1 MRYKWEIRTGGAIL
15 AGTDAN
21 VFLSLV
27 GTLASMK
34 EVELSDENTINDW
47 EKNATNSGYI
57 ETQDLGE
64 ITGGVL
70 RHDNWGAQSGWQ
82 VDWVRITNEEDGRQ
96 WTATVGQYD
105 QGGNFPRLRF
115 TLTDKGQYDQ
125 IQKQKAAEAQR
136 KKDEEKEARRQRE
149 LEQQEKESANAED
162 DFERELERQSKDLE
176 KEYRK
181 AKLEADLAKKRAE
194 IDKLRG
200 GSGSTTTPT
209 GGSGAGAFRTFEL
222 FGILNGTNVPLAQV
236 VIADCSSGRYSVVPG
251 GRVIV
256 GEQPNEGYG
265 LAGYPG
271 RWQMYY
277 PGRSPAEFGLDAD
290 KGVLGSDGSRGWVL
304 NAQFLS
310 QVFGTNWRAAT
321 AKPRPRR
328 RRRTSKACCN

>member
-200 GSGSTTTPT
+200 GASSTTTT
-209 GGSGAGAFRTFEL
+209 GSGAGALRTFEL
-222 FGILNGTNVPLAQV
+222 YGTLNGAVVPLSRV
-236 VIADCSSGRYSVVPG
+236 LVNNSGRYSVVAGGDVMRADSPG
-251 GRVIV
+251 
-256 GEQPNEGYG
+256 EGFG
-265 LAGYPG
+265 LSGTPG
-271 RWQMYY
+271 KWAAYY
-277 PGRSPAEFGLDAD
+277 PGTSPASYGLDPD
-290 KGVLGSDGSRGWVL
+290 KGVLGSDGSRGWAIPAATL
-304 NAQFLS
+304 AQL
-310 QVFGTNWRAAT
+310 FGSNWR
-321 AKPRPRR
+321 
-328 RRRTSKACCN
+328 SVFV